1 MTFIFMRQDLAI
13 DLGTANTV
21 IFHND
26 KIILDEPSII
36 AVETKTGKLIAVGA
50 EAQLI
55 EDHANPDI
63 MTIRPLMNGVIADY
77 DAAETMLSGF
87 IKKALRGLALSSMS
101 RAIRSRP
108 SHVAPVQPSSI
119 QMITSSL

>member
-1 MTFIFMRQDLAI
+1 MRQDLSI

-21 IFHND
+21 ISHND

-55 EDHANPDI
+55 EDHTNPDI
-63 MTIRPLMNGVIADY
+63 KTIRPLMNGVIADY

-87 IKKALRGLALSSMS
+87 IKMALRGLALSFTS
-101 RAIRSRP
+101 RTIRSRP

>member
-1 MTFIFMRQDLAI
+1 MIKK
-13 DLGTANTV
+13 LGYDIHFHETGSGDRPWTANTV

-55 EDHANPDI
+55 EDHTNPDI
-63 MTIRPLMNGVIADY
+63 MT
-77 DAAETMLSGF
+77 
-87 IKKALRGLALSSMS
+87 
-101 RAIRSRP
+101 IRSRP